1 MKNYGG
7 GKNIAEICFRK
18 IFFLSLEILVEVCG
32 GFLSL
37 TFTAKNSTRRH

>member
-18 IFFLSLEILVEVCG
+18 IFSLSLEILVEVCG

-37 TFTAKNSTRRH
+37 TFAKNSTKRH